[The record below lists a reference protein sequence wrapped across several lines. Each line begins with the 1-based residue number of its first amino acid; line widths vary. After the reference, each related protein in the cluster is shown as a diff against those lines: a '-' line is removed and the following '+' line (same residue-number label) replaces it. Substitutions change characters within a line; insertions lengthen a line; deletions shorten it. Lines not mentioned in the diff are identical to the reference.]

1 MELLFQNYQASYFT
15 NNSDVTATPPVLSM
29 LLSNLAALSL
39 LPMFG
44 QELNALTGEKRQ
56 IVIMTSPDQNFRVE
70 FPLGAIVFHGV
81 GGSSEEFINKVKDI
95 MKSLQSIFPNKK
107 ATRLSVINSYFYHDS
122 QDNYSRLYR
131 ELFTHRN
138 VEPFE
143 WDNRIVERVNLKKLN
158 ESVNSGSTV
167 RRCFIQTPLVN
178 NNHPTEV
185 INFEVDTNTLAE
197 NNSLRF
203 DFNSAN
209 SIVSELQENN
219 ANLIEQ
225 LSRYTNK

>member
-138 VEPFE
+138 AEPFE
-143 WDNRIVERVNLKKLN
+143 WDNRIVERVNLKNLN

>member
-81 GGSSEEFINKVKDI
+81 GGSSEEFIN
-95 MKSLQSIFPNKK
+95 
-107 ATRLSVINSYFYHDS
+107 
-122 QDNYSRLYR
+122 
-131 ELFTHRN
+131 
-138 VEPFE
+138 
-143 WDNRIVERVNLKKLN
+143 
-158 ESVNSGSTV
+158 
-167 RRCFIQTPLVN
+167 
-178 NNHPTEV
+178 
-185 INFEVDTNTLAE
+185 
-197 NNSLRF
+197 
-203 DFNSAN
+203 
-209 SIVSELQENN
+209 
-219 ANLIEQ
+219 
-225 LSRYTNK
+225 

>member
-122 QDNYSRLYR
+122 GD
-131 ELFTHRN
+131 
-138 VEPFE
+138 
-143 WDNRIVERVNLKKLN
+143 
-158 ESVNSGSTV
+158 
-167 RRCFIQTPLVN
+167 
-178 NNHPTEV
+178 
-185 INFEVDTNTLAE
+185 A
-197 NNSLRF
+197 
-203 DFNSAN
+203 
-209 SIVSELQENN
+209 
-219 ANLIEQ
+219 ANLLI
-225 LSRYTNK
+225 